1 MDVTRSADPTPTPAP
16 DAPEPAQGA
25 PDRWVERVVW
35 LLPALLTL
43 LIVQFR
49 ATRAQPWR
57 DELATWSAASRSV
70 DDLLRMVV
78 HIDAVSAPYY
88 LLMHFW
94 TAAFGDSALAL
105 RAPSILSMTAAA
117 AVTAVLGRR
126 LFGPRAGL
134 LAGLLFAL
142 APSTSRYGQ
151 EGRAYA
157 LATLLATLAT
167 LLLVRALDRPVWR
180 RWFGYGT
187 CVAALGLAHL
197 VAVTVVAGHLV
208 AVLLAWRRAGD
219 RKALRW
225 LAAVAAGGLVLLP
238 LLWLGHGQQ
247 SAQLGWATK
256 PTLRELAELPRGL
269 LQSDAAG
276 GAIVALAALGW
287 ATRARWGWL
296 LGLSALLPAALLF
309 LGGLLSPLWVA
320 RYLTFTVP
328 LLCVLAG
335 AAIATLR
342 MRAALPIVAL
352 VAVLGAPDQSGFRKT
367 HEWPRN
373 APVDYAAAARVI
385 GDHERTGDAIV
396 YSPRTGWG
404 LLDIATTYHLRE
416 RTPRDVL
423 VAQDQ
428 TQRASLWATECPQ
441 PGQCLSGADR
451 VWVLTWGSK
460 PDPLTGM
467 PAAKA
472 DALRAGFRVTRVWHV
487 SGLTVALL
495 TRAGR

>member
-16 DAPEPAQGA
+16 DAPRRLRGA
-25 PDRWVERVVW
+25 PNRLTEHAVW

-43 LIVQFR
+43 LVAQFR
-49 ATRAQPWR
+49 ATQAQPWR
-57 DELATWSAASRSV
+57 DELATWSAASRSL
-70 DDLLRMVV
+70 DDLVRMVV

-94 TAAFGDSALAL
+94 IAAFGDSVLAL
-105 RAPSILSMTAAA
+105 RAPSILCMTAAA
-117 AVTAVLGRR
+117 AVTAILGRR

-142 APSTSRYGQ
+142 APSTSRYAQ
-151 EGRAYA
+151 EARAYA

-167 LLLVRALDRPVWR
+167 LLLVRALDRPGWR
-180 RWFGYGT
+180 RWIGYGT

-197 VAVTVVAGHLV
+197 VAVTLVAGHLV
-208 AVLLAWRRAGD
+208 AVLLAWRGGD

-225 LAAVAAGGLVLLP
+225 MAAAGAAGLVLLP

-247 SAQLGWATK
+247 STQLGWATK
-256 PTLRELAELPRGL
+256 PTVREVTELPGSV
-269 LQSDAAG
+269 LQSHAVG
-276 GAIVALAALGW
+276 GAIAALAALGW
-287 ATRARWGWL
+287 ATRARWGPA
-296 LGLSALLPAALLF
+296 LGLSAVLPAVLL
-309 LGGLLSPLWVA
+309 LVGGLVSPLWVP

-342 MRAALPIVAL
+342 TTAALSIVAL

-373 APVDYAAAARVI
+373 ARVDYAAAARVI
-385 GDHERTGDAIV
+385 GDHERTGDVIV

-404 LLDIATTYHLRE
+404 LLDIATAYHLRE
-416 RTPRDVL
+416 RAPRDVL
-423 VAQDQ
+423 LAQNQ
-428 TQRASLWATECPQ
+428 TGRASLWATECPQ
-441 PGQCLSGADR
+441 PGQCLSGSDR
-451 VWVLTWGSK
+451 VWVLARGSK
-460 PDPLTGM
+460 RDPLTGM

-472 DALRAGFRVTRVWHV
+472 DALRADFRVSRVWHV